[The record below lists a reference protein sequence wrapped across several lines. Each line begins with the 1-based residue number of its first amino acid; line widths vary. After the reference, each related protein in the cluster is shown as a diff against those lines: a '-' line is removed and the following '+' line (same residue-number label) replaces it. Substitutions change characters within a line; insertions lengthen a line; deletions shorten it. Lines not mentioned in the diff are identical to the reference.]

1 MAAALAS
8 CTKAYEA
15 HLKTICEFSLNR
27 PPMRAK
33 VDRQSYDELKPGVDK
48 ALALLDWYEELKK
61 AFVACLRELGSSS
74 GGAKAEGLAAL
85 VEALDCCVVLE
96 NQFSGWSQCIN
107 RFSWFKRTFAQIRR
121 EVSAEIDCD
130 KLSKDISRF
139 GGLIG
144 TPRESTHAH
153 NRHTATPLLIVPSS
167 SHFLRAPHPAWPLSR
182 RAAQA
187 TPTSRSACTSPARCE
202 PR

>member
-74 GGAKAEGLAAL
+74 EKREGLAAL

-144 TPRESTHAH
+144 TPREST
-153 NRHTATPLLIVPSS
+153 RTRTTATPP
-167 SHFLRAPHPAWPLSR
+167 R
-182 RAAQA
+182 R
-187 TPTSRSACTSPARCE
+187 C
-202 PR
+202 

>member
-1 MAAALAS
+1 M
-8 CTKAYEA
+8 T
-15 HLKTICEFSLNR
+15 
-27 PPMRAK
+27 
-33 VDRQSYDELKPGVDK
+33 
-48 ALALLDWYEELKK
+48 LLDWYEELKK
-61 AFVACLRELGSSS
+61 AFVACLRALSDSS

-144 TPRESTHAH
+144 TPREST
-153 NRHTATPLLIVPSS
+153 RTRTTATPP
-167 SHFLRAPHPAWPLSR
+167 R
-182 RAAQA
+182 R
-187 TPTSRSACTSPARCE
+187 C
-202 PR
+202 